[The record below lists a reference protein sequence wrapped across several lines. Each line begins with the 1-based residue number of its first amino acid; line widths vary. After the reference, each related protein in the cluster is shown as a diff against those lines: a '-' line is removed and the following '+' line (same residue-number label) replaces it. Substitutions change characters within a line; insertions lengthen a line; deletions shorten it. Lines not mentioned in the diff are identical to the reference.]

1 MIEELT
7 PIVLAISML
16 EVIAVSAILSLLI
29 SVLVLAAYRR
39 RVLGAMAQ
47 HAGDAPAPEPD
58 KAGIADR
65 AVNFAGQL
73 PAHPAGA
80 ALYQRVLL
88 AARGAAWRIAL
99 GGFSFALVIAFAAS
113 LAFAE
118 LPTATLFVLAL
129 WIASWPIVLALVLA
143 MPPSRRLRLAAV
155 GGYFALFLVGAI
167 VSEVATRW
175 FGTGAAGYLHSITPP
190 QMLAGWLVANGPPTV
205 FLLLFVNRRVRAIG
219 PLVLSF
225 ATALSSGLM
234 ATYLLLMTPAGWRWL
249 ELAANALGLSMP
261 TVLAILAI
269 IVLSLGGMVGWGFL
283 KWIRSAYLRKQVN
296 DRSLTLD
303 ALCLLFASWYAMALV
318 LADLAW
324 VLAGLLAFAAGKA
337 TATWAGRRFA
347 GGDAPGQPHGL
358 VFLRVFSLGARS
370 DRLFDAIARY
380 WRYIGSIDL
389 ITGPDIAHSTV
400 QPHQLLDFLAG
411 RLATHFVASATTLH
425 ERMRQRDTAPD
436 RDGWFR
442 VNNFFCHADTWERVL
457 PRLVQGGA
465 VVLMDLRNF
474 SGYNAG
480 CVHELRHLVSFVPL
494 RRCVLVVDET
504 TDQAFMRQTL
514 EQAWQAMPEQSPN
527 RSALSSDVNLHH
539 LDSGAQSLREL
550 LQRLCNAA

>member
-7 PIVLAISML
+7 EIVLATSML
-16 EVIAVSAILSLLI
+16 LVIAVASILSLLI
-29 SVLVLAAYRR
+29 SALVLAAYRR

-47 HAGDAPAPEPD
+47 RAGDAPAPEPD
-58 KAGIADR
+58 KAGIADG

-88 AARGAAWRIAL
+88 AARGAAWRIVL
-99 GGFSFALVIAFAAS
+99 GGFGFALVMASATS

-118 LPTATLFVLAL
+118 LPTGTLFVLAL

-143 MPPSRRLRLAAV
+143 TPPSRRLRFAAV
-155 GGYFALFLVGAI
+155 AGYFALFLVGAI
-167 VSEVATRW
+167 VSEVATPW
-175 FGTGAAGYLHSITPP
+175 SGTGYLNRITPP
-190 QMLAGWLVANGPPTV
+190 QMLAGWLVANGTPTV
-205 FLLLFVNRRVRAIG
+205 LLLLFVNRRVRAIG
-219 PLVLSF
+219 PLVLGF
-225 ATALSSGLM
+225 ATTLSSGFM

-249 ELAANALGLSMP
+249 ELAANALGLSP
-261 TVLAILAI
+261 FTILAILAI
-269 IVLSLGGMVGWGFL
+269 IVLLLGGMVGWGFL

-303 ALCLLFASWYAMALV
+303 ALCLLFASWYAMALA
-318 LADLAW
+318 LAGLAW
-324 VLAGLLAFAAGKA
+324 VLVGGLAFAAGKA
-337 TATWAGRRFA
+337 ITAWAGRRFA
-347 GGDAPGQPHGL
+347 GVDTPGPPRGL

-380 WRYIGSIDL
+380 WRHIGSIDL

-400 QPHQLLDFLAG
+400 QPHQLLDFLSG
-411 RLATHFVASATTLH
+411 RLATHFIASAGTLD
-425 ERMRQRDTAPD
+425 ERLRQRDTAPD

-442 VNNFFCHADTWERVL
+442 VNNFFCHADTWERAL

-474 SGYNAG
+474 SGKNAG
-480 CVHELRHLVSFVPL
+480 CLHELRHLVCFVPL

-504 TDQAFMRQTL
+504 TDQAFLHQTL
-514 EQAWQAMPEQSPN
+514 EDAWQAMPEQSPN
-527 RSALSSDVNLHH
+527 SSALSPEVNLHH
-539 LDSGAQSLREL
+539 LGAGPQSLLAL
-550 LQRLCNAA
+550 LQRLCDAA

>member
-7 PIVLAISML
+7 EIVLAISML
-16 EVIAVSAILSLLI
+16 LVIAVASILSLLI
-29 SVLVLAAYRR
+29 SALVLAAYRR

-47 HAGDAPAPEPD
+47 RAGDAPAPEPD

-65 AVNFAGQL
+65 AVNFDMQL

-99 GGFSFALVIAFAAS
+99 GGFGFALVMAVATS

-143 MPPSRRLRLAAV
+143 TPPSRRLRLAAV
-155 GGYFALFLVGAI
+155 SGYFALFLVGAI
-167 VSEVATRW
+167 VSEVATQRL
-175 FGTGAAGYLHSITPP
+175 GTAAGYLHNIAPP
-190 QMLAGWLVANGPPTV
+190 QMLASWLVANGPPTV
-205 FLLLFVNRRVRAIG
+205 LLLLFVNRRVRAIG
-219 PLVLSF
+219 PLVLGV

-249 ELAANALGLSMP
+249 ELAANTLGLSP
-261 TVLAILAI
+261 FTILAILAI
-269 IVLSLGGMVGWGFL
+269 IVLLLGGMVGWGFL

-303 ALCLLFASWYAMALV
+303 ALSLLFASWYAMALT
-318 LADLAW
+318 LAGLAW
-324 VLAGLLAFAAGKA
+324 VLAGGLAFAAGKA
-337 TATWAGRRFA
+337 ITTWAGRRFA
-347 GGDAPGQPHGL
+347 GGDAPGPPRGL

-380 WRYIGSIDL
+380 WRHIGSIDL

-411 RLATHFVASATTLH
+411 RLATHFVASATTLD
-425 ERMRQRDTAPD
+425 ERLWQRDTAPD

-474 SGYNAG
+474 SGQNAG
-480 CVHELRHLVSFVPL
+480 CVHELRHLVGFVPL

-504 TDQAFMRQTL
+504 TDQAFLHQTL
-514 EQAWQAMPEQSPN
+514 EDAWQAMPEQSPN
-527 RSALSSDVNLHH
+527 RAALSSELNLHH
-539 LDSGAQSLREL
+539 LGSGAQSLRAL
-550 LQRLCNAA
+550 LQRLCDAA

>member
-16 EVIAVSAILSLLI
+16 VVIAVSTILSLLI
-29 SVLVLAAYRR
+29 STLVLAAYRR

-47 HAGDAPAPEPD
+47 HAGDAPAPESD
-58 KAGIADR
+58 DAKITDR
-65 AVNFAGQL
+65 TVNFAGQQ
-73 PAHPAGA
+73 PAHPTGA
-80 ALYQRVLL
+80 TLYQRARQ
-88 AARGAAWRIAL
+88 AALGAAWRIAL
-99 GGFSFALVIAFAAS
+99 GGFSFALVIAVATS
-113 LAFAE
+113 LAFADQ
-118 LPTATLFVLAL
+118 PTATLFVLAL
-129 WIASWPIVLALVLA
+129 WGASWPTGLALVLA
-143 MPPSRRLRLAAV
+143 TPPSRRLRLAAV
-155 GGYFALFLVGAI
+155 AGYFTLFVVGAI
-167 VSEVATRW
+167 VSEVATQRL
-175 FGTGAAGYLHSITPP
+175 GTAAGYLHSIAPP

-205 FLLLFVNRRVRAIG
+205 LLLLFVNRRVRAIG
-219 PLVLSF
+219 PLVLGF

-249 ELAANALGLSMP
+249 ELAANALGLSP
-261 TVLAILAI
+261 FTVLAILAI
-269 IVLSLGGMVGWGFL
+269 IVLALGGMLGWRFL
-283 KWIRSAYLRKQVN
+283 SWIRNAYLRKQVN

-303 ALCLLFASWYAMALV
+303 ALCLLFASWYAMALT
-318 LADLAW
+318 LAGLAW
-324 VLAGLLAFAAGKA
+324 VLAGGLAFAAGKV
-337 TATWAGRRFA
+337 TTTWAGRRLA
-347 GGDAPGQPHGL
+347 GVDAPGQPRGL

-411 RLATHFVASATTLH
+411 RLATHFVASTPTLD
-425 ERMRQRDTAPD
+425 ERLRQRDTAPD

-474 SGYNAG
+474 SGDNAG
-480 CVHELRHLVSFVPL
+480 CVHELRHLVGFVPL

-504 TDQAFMRQTL
+504 TDQAFLRQTL
-514 EQAWQAMPEQSPN
+514 EDAWQAMPEQSPN
-527 RSALSSDVNLHH
+527 RSALSSEANLHH
-539 LDSGAQSLREL
+539 LGSGAQSLRAL
-550 LQRLCNAA
+550 LQRLCDAA

>member
-7 PIVLAISML
+7 EIVLATSML
-16 EVIAVSAILSLLI
+16 LVIAVASILSLLI
-29 SVLVLAAYRR
+29 SALVLAAYRR

-47 HAGDAPAPEPD
+47 RAGDAPAPEPD
-58 KAGIADR
+58 KAGIADG

-88 AARGAAWRIAL
+88 AARGAAWRIVL
-99 GGFSFALVIAFAAS
+99 GGFGFALVMASATS

-118 LPTATLFVLAL
+118 LPTGTLFVLAL

-143 MPPSRRLRLAAV
+143 TPPSRRLRLAAV
-155 GGYFALFLVGAI
+155 AGYFALFVVGAI
-167 VSEVATRW
+167 VSEVATQRL
-175 FGTGAAGYLHSITPP
+175 GTAAGYLHNIAPP

-205 FLLLFVNRRVRAIG
+205 LLLLFVNRRVRAIG
-219 PLVLSF
+219 PLVLGF
-225 ATALSSGLM
+225 ATALSSGFM

-249 ELAANALGLSMP
+249 VLAANALGLSP
-261 TVLAILAI
+261 FTILAILAI
-269 IVLSLGGMVGWGFL
+269 IVLWLGGMVGWGFL
-283 KWIRSAYLRKQVN
+283 KWIRSAYLHKQVN
-296 DRSLTLD
+296 DRSLMLD

-318 LADLAW
+318 LAGLGW
-324 VLAGLLAFAAGKA
+324 VLAGGLAFAAGKVT
-337 TATWAGRRFA
+337 TAWAGRRLA
-347 GGDAPGQPHGL
+347 GVDAPGPPRGL

-411 RLATHFVASATTLH
+411 RLATHFVASATTLD
-425 ERMRQRDTAPD
+425 ERLRQRDTAPD

-442 VNNFFCHADTWERVL
+442 VNNFFCHADTWERAL

-474 SGYNAG
+474 AGHNAG
-480 CVHELRHLVSFVPL
+480 CAHELRHLVGFVPL

-504 TDQAFMRQTL
+504 TDQAFLHQTL
-514 EQAWQAMPEQSPN
+514 EDAWKAMPAQSPN
-527 RSALSSDVNLHH
+527 RAALSSEVNLHH
-539 LDSGAQSLREL
+539 LGAGPQSLLAL
-550 LQRLCNAA
+550 LQRLCDAA

>member
-1 MIEELT
+1 
-7 PIVLAISML
+7 ML
-16 EVIAVSAILSLLI
+16 GVIAVSSILSLLI
-29 SVLVLAAYRR
+29 SALVLAAYRR

-58 KAGIADR
+58 DAGIVDR
-65 AVNFAGQL
+65 ALNFSEQAPPL
-73 PAHPAGA
+73 PVGV
-80 ALYQRVLL
+80 ALYQRALL

-99 GGFSFALVIAFAAS
+99 GGFGFALVMAVATS

-143 MPPSRRLRLAAV
+143 TPPSRQLRFAAV
-155 GGYFALFLVGAI
+155 AGYFALFLVGAI
-167 VSEVATRW
+167 VSEVATQRL
-175 FGTGAAGYLHSITPP
+175 GTAAGYLHNIAPP

-205 FLLLFVNRRVRAIG
+205 LLLLFVNRRVRSIG
-219 PLVLSF
+219 PLVLGF

-249 ELAANALGLSMP
+249 ELAANALGLSP
-261 TVLAILAI
+261 FTILAILAI
-269 IVLSLGGMVGWGFL
+269 IVLLLGGMVGWGFL

-303 ALCLLFASWYAMALV
+303 ALCLLFASWYAMALA
-318 LADLAW
+318 LAGLAW
-324 VLAGLLAFAAGKA
+324 VLAGGLAFAAGKA
-337 TATWAGRRFA
+337 ITTWAGRRFG
-347 GGDAPGQPHGL
+347 GGDAPGPPRGL

-370 DRLFDAIARY
+370 DRLFEAIARY
-380 WRYIGSIDL
+380 WRHIGSIDL

-411 RLATHFVASATTLH
+411 RLATHFVASATTLD
-425 ERMRQRDTAPD
+425 ERLRQRDTAPD

-442 VNNFFCHADTWERVL
+442 VNNFFCHANTWEQLL

-474 SGYNAG
+474 SGQNAG

-504 TDQAFMRQTL
+504 TDQAFLGQTL
-514 EQAWQAMPEQSPN
+514 EDAWQAMPEQSPN
-527 RSALSSDVNLHH
+527 RAALSSELNLHH
-539 LDSGAQSLREL
+539 LGSGAQSLRAL
-550 LQRLCNAA
+550 LQRLCDAA